1 MEAVC
6 TSETLMYIRVLTS
19 LLARRPISTI
29 VKTSHTIVAVRN
41 RILSEQQK
49 VAEYNEV
56 RDEQT
61 GVGMLEVVAE
71 VSLVQQVQLR

>member
-6 TSETLMYIRVLTS
+6 TSETLMYICVLTS
-19 LLARRPISTI
+19 LLARRPISTT
-29 VKTSHTIVAVRN
+29 VKTHTGVAVRN

-71 VSLVQQVQLR
+71 VSLVHQV